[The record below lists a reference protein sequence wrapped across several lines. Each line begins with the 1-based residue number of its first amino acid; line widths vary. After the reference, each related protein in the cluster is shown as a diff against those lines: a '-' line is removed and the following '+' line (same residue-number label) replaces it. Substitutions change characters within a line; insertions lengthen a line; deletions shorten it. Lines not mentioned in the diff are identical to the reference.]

1 MTAGNSEIR
10 GSAELEDQLIDE
22 AVRKRMAGNMR
33 IRYFLRMLLPILLII
48 CGLLYYTYHEHRSE
62 ERFITQTEIGVKLE
76 AMRQVLL
83 FTLDSALGDLLFA
96 KSIIYHESG
105 EQDSQRLITLSLT
118 AFADSKK
125 MYDQIRLINI
135 HGMEQ
140 LRINNRLVPELV
152 AQDQL
157 QNKAQRP
164 YVIEGGRL
172 EYRQVYITPMD
183 YNVEHERY
191 EQPLKLVMRFIT
203 PIADSM
209 NNPRGLLVTNYLG
222 SHLFESIKYIRREI
236 SIEGGMFWITDAQ
249 GHILHHRACPGGEG
263 ADGSLK
269 EVQLKGGEMFG
280 QNNPEVWE
288 AIQGKESGTFPTSE
302 GIFSFRRVS
311 PDAILRER
319 GLVSDPAVILGKD
332 NSMYLLVYTPFESM
346 YAQAKLVLR
355 RNLFFAVQAMGLLV
369 GLAWLYSG
377 ALARRREL
385 EDEIRKSAFTDPLTK
400 AFNRRFGMM
409 ILRKHIAQSQR
420 TNSPLTVFMIDVN
433 NLKGVNDNY
442 GHAAGDELINT
453 IATALRDHLR
463 IYDITSR
470 IGGDE
475 FMVILP
481 GTDYEHG
488 VYILERLR
496 NSVRSANDGKFAPYG
511 IDFAFGGTQY
521 HKKYFRGE
529 AELLAQADRQMYKD
543 KKKRKQML
551 ALG

>member
-1 MTAGNSEIR
+1 MTARVSEVR
-10 GSAELEDQLIDE
+10 RSVELEEELIDE
-22 AVRKRMAGNMR
+22 AVRKRRAGNLR

-48 CGLLYYTYHEHRSE
+48 GGLLYYTYNEHRSE
-62 ERFITQTEIGVKLE
+62 ERFVTQTEIGVKLE

-83 FTLDSALGDLLFA
+83 FTLDSALGDLRFA
-96 KSIIYHESG
+96 KSIIFHESG

-152 AQDQL
+152 PQEQL
-157 QNKAQRP
+157 QDKSKRP
-164 YVIEGGRL
+164 YFVGGSKL
-172 EYRQVYITPMD
+172 EYQQVYIAPMD
-183 YNVEHERY
+183 YNVEHEQY
-191 EQPLKLVMRFIT
+191 ERPLKLVLRFIT
-203 PIADSM
+203 PIADSKH
-209 NNPRGLLVTNYLG
+209 NPRGLLVTNYLG

-236 SIEGGMFWITDAQ
+236 NIEGGMFWITDAA
-249 GHILHHRACPGGEG
+249 GNVLHYRACAGGEG
-263 ADGSLK
+263 ADGSLR
-269 EVQLKGGEMFG
+269 EMPLKGDEAFG
-280 QNNPEVWE
+280 RDYPAVWE
-288 AIQGKESGTFPTSE
+288 AIQGKESGVFPNEE

-311 PDAILRER
+311 PDSILREK
-319 GLVSDPAVILGKD
+319 GLVSDPAVVLGPD
-332 NSMYLLVYTPFESM
+332 NSMYLLVYTPFNSM

-355 RNLFFAVQAMGLLV
+355 RNLLFAVQAMGLLV
-369 GLAWLYSG
+369 GLAWLYAG

-400 AFNRRFGMM
+400 TFNRRFGMM

-453 IATALRDHLR
+453 IAGALRDHLR

-488 VYILERLR
+488 MYILERLR
-496 NSVRSANDGKFAPYG
+496 NSVRSANEGKFPPFG
-511 IDFAFGGTQY
+511 IDFALGGTQY
-521 HKKYFRGE
+521 FKKYFRGE

-543 KKKRKQML
+543 KETRKQML